1 MERNQ
6 YNILVVLDNVL
17 ITTMIINNINH
28 TYKSKC
34 NEPCEEDII
43 MMDVLDVSFECVSGK
58 TLIRLNNN

>member
-1 MERNQ
+1 
-6 YNILVVLDNVL
+6 
-17 ITTMIINNINH
+17 MIINNINH

-43 MMDVLDVSFECVSGK
+43 MRDVLDVSFECVSGK